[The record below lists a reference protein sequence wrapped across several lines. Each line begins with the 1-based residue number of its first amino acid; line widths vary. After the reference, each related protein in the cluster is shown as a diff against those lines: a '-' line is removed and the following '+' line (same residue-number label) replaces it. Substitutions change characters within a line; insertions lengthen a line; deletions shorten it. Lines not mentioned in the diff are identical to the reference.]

1 MIHSGKYRCN
11 AAGMIL
17 LSGANDRQTKNN
29 SLSLR
34 SRNSA
39 NTLVVTFTAAA
50 AAAMVDNIRIRSNM
64 SVSNPQ

>member
-50 AAAMVDNIRIRSNM
+50 AAMVDNIRIRSNM